1 MHQKTKKS
9 AFVGEALTE
18 KGKIM
23 QESSARE
30 SNVRF
35 PGEESGTKEGLR
47 RNRARHA
54 PAPLWRKA
62 QSVIAPPE
70 RKARRE
76 NTLPMRKSGARRI
89 LRRMSTVRKQTF
101 RQERNK
107 LRNIFCRDAYLRG
120 REKRETAIP
129 FGRIAHLRPR
139 SICSAVPPLH
149 SFCRS
154 ADAQSEFFRLRER
167 LRFVAVTHVCSFRR
181 SAVLPTY
188 RRGGSSRY
196 RTFI

>member
-54 PAPLWRKA
+54 TAPLWRKA

-76 NTLPMRKSGARRI
+76 NTLPMRKSGVRKI

-101 RQERNK
+101 RRNGT
-107 LRNIFCRDAYLRG
+107 NYG
-120 REKRETAIP
+120 TY
-129 FGRIAHLRPR
+129 
-139 SICSAVPPLH
+139 SAGILT
-149 SFCRS
+149 SGGGRS
-154 ADAQSEFFRLRER
+154 AKPQSPSAGSRISVPAP
-167 LRFVAVTHVCSFRR
+167 FVLSFRR
-181 SAVLPTY
+181 SIRSAVPLMHN
-188 RRGGSSRY
+188 RNFFGSVRDCGLL
-196 RTFI
+196 R

>member
-9 AFVGEALTE
+9 AFVGEALAE

-23 QESSARE
+23 QESSTRE
-30 SNVRF
+30 SDVRF
-35 PGEESGTKEGLR
+35 PGEESGTKAGLR

-54 PAPLWRKA
+54 TAPLWRKA

-70 RKARRE
+70 RKARRA
-76 NTLPMRKSGARRI
+76 NTRPMRKSGVRRI

-139 SICSAVPPLH
+139 SICTFVPPLH
-149 SFCRS
+149 S
-154 ADAQSEFFRLRER
+154 SEFFRIRER

-188 RRGGSSRY
+188 RRGGASRY